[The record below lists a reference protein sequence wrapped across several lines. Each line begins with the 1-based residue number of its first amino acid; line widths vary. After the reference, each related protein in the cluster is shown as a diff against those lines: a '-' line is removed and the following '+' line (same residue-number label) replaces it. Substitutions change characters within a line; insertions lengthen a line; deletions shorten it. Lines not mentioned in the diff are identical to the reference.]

1 MGKLGKLKIEY
12 YRERKKNKKTENNFP
27 NFPKQAPRRT
37 PNEHKTACRSAEIIF
52 IQRIMAHFWRIK
64 DALLAYKRRTSGA

>member
-37 PNEHKTACRSAEIIF
+37 PNEHKTACRSAEIILKL
-52 IQRIMAHFWRIK
+52 RKKAYYWRK
-64 DALLAYKRRTSGA
+64 KEYKGTHSYMTT